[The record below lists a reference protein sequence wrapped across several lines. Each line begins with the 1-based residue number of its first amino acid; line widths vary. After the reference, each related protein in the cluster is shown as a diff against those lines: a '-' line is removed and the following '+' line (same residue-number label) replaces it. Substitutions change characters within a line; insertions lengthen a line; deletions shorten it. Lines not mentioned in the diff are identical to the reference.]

1 MAKKRIDGEAEL
13 LTLPRHDV
21 NRIVQEKRSDFARWL
36 SHENA
41 RVRLVSHQDRKR
53 PDVILM
59 GMTDKNGVD
68 RSAFDGLPVG
78 ERVLAYF
85 FWMHS
90 TIQNQSLVIGFKVV
104 RVRADFGAAGEIDK
118 LHACQLFRTF
128 STSHWA
134 TTTPT
139 PIPQYQGE
147 LISMDIKDYDIKDF
161 LRLISE
167 ISGLNVVLDPSIN
180 GSVTQK
186 LTDVPWDQALDVVL
200 KNYNLGGQLQ
210 GNVLRIA
217 TNGTLQQEQAA
228 QKALRDAQE
237 LATPLTTRTFT
248 LNYTKAE
255 AISTILR
262 SLLTTRGSIIQDPRR
277 NALII
282 TDIPTQ
288 FSNLETMV
296 RDQISG
302 AQSMT
307 NSRPAGT
314 QVVARMFN
322 RRDRLRSRSRVAL
335 QISR

>member
-128 STSHWA
+128 STSHS
-134 TTTPT
+134 
-139 PIPQYQGE
+139 Y
-147 LISMDIKDYDIKDF
+147 SKD
-161 LRLISE
+161 
-167 ISGLNVVLDPSIN
+167 
-180 GSVTQK
+180 
-186 LTDVPWDQALDVVL
+186 
-200 KNYNLGGQLQ
+200 
-210 GNVLRIA
+210 
-217 TNGTLQQEQAA
+217 
-228 QKALRDAQE
+228 
-237 LATPLTTRTFT
+237 
-248 LNYTKAE
+248 
-255 AISTILR
+255 
-262 SLLTTRGSIIQDPRR
+262 
-277 NALII
+277 
-282 TDIPTQ
+282 
-288 FSNLETMV
+288 
-296 RDQISG
+296 
-302 AQSMT
+302 
-307 NSRPAGT
+307 
-314 QVVARMFN
+314 
-322 RRDRLRSRSRVAL
+322 
-335 QISR
+335 